1 MDFFFHINQF
11 ENFIFSISNFG
22 VLNVNDLKMGFFQ
35 NLTLPWSFSWH
46 MKFFL
51 TLWTLFSSFLL
62 HYLSVRLEFFT
73 SLLSLDLQ
81 RNFLLGLTVKTLNL
95 PTNLAKYSSKRLK
108 IALFFFWARA
118 PGPGLFNLKFCV
130 DYPQK
135 ISAL

>member
-1 MDFFFHINQF
+1 MITRYRFSLLDIVGGHGIFKKWIFFSHKLIWKFHFFNIKFWGLECAQF
-11 ENFIFSISNFG
+11 ENGI
-22 VLNVNDLKMGFFQ
+22 FQ

-81 RNFLLGLTVKTLNL
+81 RNFFTWLTVKTLNL

-108 IALFFFWARA
+108 IALFFF
-118 PGPGLFNLKFCV
+118 L
-130 DYPQK
+130 
-135 ISAL
+135 S

>member
-1 MDFFFHINQF
+1 MGFSKSGFFFSHKLIWKFHFFNIKFWGLECERF
-11 ENFIFSISNFG
+11 ENGIFPKPYFT
-22 VLNVNDLKMGFFQ
+22 LKFF
-35 NLTLPWSFSWH
+35 LTYEI
-46 MKFFL
+46 FL

-81 RNFLLGLTVKTLNL
+81 RNFFTWLTVKTLNL

-130 DYPQK
+130 D
-135 ISAL
+135 